1 MTPKELLDATG
12 APGISL
18 PPCVISTTRSCETD
32 GTVPVNQAPGPPLQ
46 VGLDSY
52 SSSYIATDGKIYLD
66 LAPRWK
72 ASTGSCETD
81 GRVPVNQAPGPPL
94 QVGLDSYSSSYI
106 ATDGKI
112 YLDLAPRWKAST
124 DRIDYLTGYEVKVM
138 CHHSI
143 CATQYFCVTILFN
156 RTLTVSD
163 AQSNFSVTCQDG
175 DFAQPD
181 MDYITI
187 IRSLPNND
195 DNSNEGRFLTKL
207 PSCGQGSNLTVC
219 NIESPHDW
227 RPSFRP
233 TLTQI
238 ANGSVQVTVWPSDK
252 YTDYEVLLLKQ
263 EGNYEHYQVTFRINP
278 MLNMENEAPTVL
290 FNNVQ
295 EGTYRAQVR
304 INETQCD
311 GCPMINSK
319 NQIIVKAMPT
329 PASSTTH
336 PPSSTTPSDPTTS
349 PTATPTPSSHL
360 RTSLRPE
367 VKPKVKPVV
376 KPEASLPLATLSGAL
391 GGVLGLLLMVLI
403 LFFIFRSYMRS
414 RAHSPGPPKETR
426 DGGDPTQS
434 SMPHLKNIPYNDC
447 DSLNGTRYINHFPL
461 SNGTTI
467 YSEDPTCR
475 FTNPSMV
482 PATIH
487 HDNMINGR
495 LNMQESQFYADS
507 MPYKEMDSISKVV
520 DIHSPVDVQTS
531 SKCDQPSSPDSGLE
545 LLYSDGTMEDGRT
558 LFSLALTS
566 LGDEV

>member
-1 MTPKELLDATG
+1 MFRIPLSLPTLVGIILSVILFKSEASSGVLTCTSPCQQADATG

-18 PPCVISTTRSCETD
+18 PPCVISTTSSCETD

-66 LAPRWK
+66 L
-72 ASTGSCETD
+72 
-81 GRVPVNQAPGPPL
+81 V
-94 QVGLDSYSSSYI
+94 
-106 ATDGKI
+106 
-112 YLDLAPRWKAST
+112 PRWKAST
-124 DRIDYLTGYEVKVM
+124 DRINYLTGYEVKVM
-138 CHHSI
+138 CHQSI

-163 AQSNFSVTCQDG
+163 AQSNFSVTCQYG

-207 PSCGQGSNLTVC
+207 PSCGQESNLTVC
-219 NIESPHDW
+219 NIESPDNW
-227 RPSFRP
+227 RPYSRP

-238 ANGSVQVTVWPSDK
+238 ANGSVQVTFWPSDK
-252 YTDYEVLLLKQ
+252 YTVYEVLLQKQ
-263 EGNYEHYQVTFRINP
+263 EGNYEHYQVTYRFNP
-278 MLNMENEAPTVL
+278 MLNLENAPPIVL

-295 EGTYRAQVR
+295 EGTYRAHVW
-304 INETQCD
+304 ISETQCD
-311 GCPMINSK
+311 GCIPLWIDSDNE
-319 NQIIVKAMPT
+319 IAVKAMPT

-336 PPSSTTPSDPTTS
+336 PSSLTTPSDTTTS

-360 RTSLRPE
+360 RTS
-367 VKPKVKPVV
+367 VT
-376 KPEASLPLATLSGAL
+376 PEASLPLATLSGAL

-426 DGGDPTQS
+426 HGGDPTQS
-434 SMPHLKNIPYNDC
+434 SMSHHKNIPYNDC
-447 DSLNGTRYINHFPL
+447 DSLNGTQYINHFTL

-467 YSEDPTCR
+467 YSDDPTCR

-495 LNMQESQFYADS
+495 LNLQESQFYADS

-531 SKCDQPSSPDSGLE
+531 SKCEQPSSPDSGLE
-545 LLYSDGTMEDGRT
+545 SLYSDGTMEDGRT